1 LQRRLTTDAAV
12 DLTPE
17 WLPDGRH
24 ISFISN
30 RDGAFHIWVQDVEHG
45 TSRRIGD
52 QPVRA
57 PITITSGAGQIE
69 AVHAWSPDGMKLG
82 FIAERDFALWIADPD
97 GGNARQIVSGILGFS
112 WYRDSSHVLYTRIS
126 PDGSYTRELVA
137 RDLDSG
143 AERILYRGPHVNIAA
158 ARDGGAVLFCYA
170 ASHADQSLFMLPLAP
185 DNDSGLPRPAGEPR
199 RLTDGKRLWHA
210 HHGSFSPD
218 GKTAVYSRDTLEA
231 DVYLIENY
239 R

>member
-1 LQRRLTTDAAV
+1 MT
-12 DLTPE
+12 
-17 WLPDGRH
+17 
-24 ISFISN
+24 
-30 RDGAFHIWVQDVEHG
+30 
-45 TSRRIGD
+45 
-52 QPVRA
+52 
-57 PITITSGAGQIE
+57 
-69 AVHAWSPDGMKLG
+69 
-82 FIAERDFALWIADPD
+82 LWIAEQD
-97 GGNARQIVSGILGFS
+97 GGSARQIVSGILGFS
-112 WYRDSSHVLYTRIS
+112 WYRDSRHVLYTRIS
-126 PDGSYTRELVA
+126 PDGSYTRELLA

-143 AERILYRGPHVNIAA
+143 AERILYRGPHVDIAA
-158 ARDGGAVLFCYA
+158 AKDGSAVLFCYA
-170 ASHADQSLFMLPLAP
+170 ANHANQSLFMLPLAP